1 MTTKQILKGSVLAIL
16 IMIMFVL
23 ALVITG
29 GDNPVDVPNPVMDW
43 LSYWFGSFFAY
54 LFTFM
59 VFAGLGYIVVKV
71 ANSHWMNK
79 DFLED
84 EEC

>member
-54 LFTFM
+54 LLTFM

-84 EEC
+84 EEY

>member
-54 LFTFM
+54 LLTFM

>member
-29 GDNPVDVPNPVMDW
+29 GDNPVNVPNPVMDW

-54 LFTFM
+54 LLTFM
-59 VFAGLGYIVVKV
+59 VFAGLGYIVVKI

-84 EEC
+84 EEY

>member
-29 GDNPVDVPNPVMDW
+29 GDNPVNVPNPVMDW
-43 LSYWFGSFFAY
+43 LSYWVGSFFAY
-54 LFTFM
+54 LLTFM
-59 VFAGLGYIVVKV
+59 VFAGLGCIVVKV

>member
-1 MTTKQILKGSVLAIL
+1 MTTKQFLKGSVLAIL

-29 GDNPVDVPNPVMDW
+29 GDNPVNAQNPIMDW

-54 LFTFM
+54 LLAFM
-59 VFAGLGYIVVKV
+59 VFCGIGYLVIKV
-71 ANSHWMNK
+71 ANSQWMNK
-79 DFLED
+79 DFPED
-84 EEC
+84 EEI